1 MTRNRIIL
9 VVLWVAAG
17 IFASFYGGSIPY
29 ALFYMVLLVP
39 VISFLYTLYVFVR
52 FKLFQEISERTLVK
66 GEATDYSFRLA
77 NEDFISYQ
85 QIQVRFFTGMSTIP
99 DVSEA
104 ESYCLQPGE
113 IKKVDARL
121 ACNYRGSYAVGVQSI
136 LIGDLFNL
144 FHFRYPILTKLQVVV
159 LPRIVRLE
167 HFGIIPLDSDSKR
180 SMFSVTPRT
189 DELDIE
195 VRKYDRGDSL
205 RQIHWKNTAR
215 RGEFMSRKF
224 GEELRL
230 GVVLCM
236 DLTPTGEK
244 EMLARAELED
254 RVIEST
260 ISIAE
265 YCLRTATP
273 CSVHYCDGAQIKQMR
288 LNSRADFDLFYHEC
302 GQLSFKAESDC
313 GALVEAGRLADTA
326 ARYIILT
333 HGLSESLFSQVSR
346 AAAHGCTA
354 AVILFADALDEREQ
368 ILRAYLAQ
376 SGIRLLQ
383 IHRDEDFAQVFSNTQ
398 E

>member
-9 VVLWVAAG
+9 VVLWIAAG
-17 IFASFYGGSIPY
+17 VFASFYGGNIPY
-29 ALFYMVLLVP
+29 ALFYLVLSVP
-39 VISFLYTLYVFVR
+39 LISFLYTLYVFIR

-66 GEATDYSFRLA
+66 GEAVDYSFRLA

-85 QIQVRFFTGMSTIP
+85 RIQVCFFTGMSTIP
-99 DVSEA
+99 NVSEH
-104 ESYCLQPGE
+104 ESYCLLPGE

-121 ACNYRGSYAVGVQSI
+121 SCNYRGSYAVGAQSI

-144 FHFRYPILTKLQVVV
+144 FSFRYPILTKLKVIV

-167 HFGIIPLDSDSKR
+167 RFGIIPLDADSKR
-180 SMFSVTPRT
+180 SIFSVTPRT

-205 RQIHWKNTAR
+205 RQVHWKNTAR
-215 RGEFMSRKF
+215 RGELMSRKF

-265 YCLRTATP
+265 YCLRSNTP
-273 CSVHYCDGAQIKQMR
+273 CSVHYCDGAQPKQMR
-288 LNSRADFDLFYHEC
+288 LNTRTDFDLFYNAC
-302 GQLSFKAESDC
+302 GELAFEAES
-313 GALVEAGRLADTA
+313 GAGTLVEAGMLTEET

-333 HGLSESLFSQVSR
+333 HTLSDSLFSQLSHASAR
-346 AAAHGCTA
+346 GCTA
-354 AVILFADALDEREQ
+354 AVILFSDALDAHEQ
-368 ILRAYLAQ
+368 VLRDYLTQ
-376 SGIRLLQ
+376 SSIRFLQ
-383 IHRDEDFAQVFSNTQ
+383 IRSDEDFAQVFSNTQ